1 MSTLSY
7 RRGSLDYGV
16 LTAQPFGHLRSG
28 RQSIQ
33 VRSFGVPKGYATAVF
48 ELFLDGLPTEFRMI
62 QTFQH
67 KKKARAE
74 ARAVF
79 LSEN

>member
-1 MSTLSY
+1 MPTLSY

-33 VRSFGVPKGYATAVF
+33 GRSFGNQRGMEPPYMKGSGRPPHQIPDEPGVLT
-48 ELFLDGLPTEFRMI
+48 D
-62 QTFQH
+62 
-67 KKKARAE
+67 
-74 ARAVF
+74 
-79 LSEN
+79 